1 MTAAMYTVI
10 VAAALALL
18 ACFGYFTLFPR
29 RLDAFLNRV
38 HPGPLPPLSDRA
50 RELHRRLFVV
60 DLHCDALL
68 WNRDLLER
76 GVCGHVDLPRLVDGN
91 VALQVFSA
99 VSKMPLIPRH
109 TRNSDRTD
117 GMTAQVVAQRW
128 PRRTWTS
135 LAERA
140 LYQADRLGEVAARS
154 QGRLSVVRS
163 AAELNTFA
171 ERRRGRPASVAGVL
185 LLEGLHAL
193 EGDVENVD
201 RMFDAGYRIM
211 GLVHMFD
218 NAVGGSMH
226 GLEKGGLTEFGRRV
240 VRRIDELEMIV
251 DLAHAS
257 TRLIDD
263 VLEATARAV
272 VVSHT
277 GVKGTCDT
285 PRNLTDE
292 EVRRIASA
300 GGVIGIG
307 YWKMAVCGTDP
318 AAIARAV
325 HYVADLVGV
334 DHVALGSD
342 FDGAVRTPFDSAG
355 LVHLT
360 HALLDAGFD
369 DGDVAKVMG
378 DNAFRLLSEALPPH

>member
-10 VAAALALL
+10 VAAALLLL
-18 ACFGYFTLFPR
+18 ACFGYFTVFPR
-29 RLDAFLNRV
+29 RLNAFLNRV
-38 HPGPLPPLSDRA
+38 QPGPLPPVTDRA
-50 RELHRRLFVV
+50 RELHRRLFLV

-68 WNRDLLER
+68 WSRDLLKR
-76 GVCGHVDLPRLVDGN
+76 STCGHVDLPRLVDGN

-117 GMTAQVVAQRW
+117 GITVQVVAQRW

-140 LYQADRLGEVAARS
+140 LYQADCLGEFAARS

-163 AAELNTFA
+163 AADLNAFA
-171 ERRRGRPASVAGVL
+171 ERRPGRPAAVSGVL

-193 EGDVENVD
+193 GGNVDNVD
-201 RMFDAGYRIM
+201 RMFEAGYRIL

-226 GLEKGGLTEFGRRV
+226 GLKKGGLTKFGRRV
-240 VRRIDELEMIV
+240 IQRMDELGVIV

-257 TRLIDD
+257 TRLIED
-263 VLEATARAV
+263 VLEATARPV

-285 PRNLTDE
+285 PRNLSDDE
-292 EVRRIASA
+292 IRWIASA

-307 YWKMAVCGTDP
+307 FWKMAVCGTNP
-318 AAIARAV
+318 AAIARSIR
-325 HYVADLVGV
+325 YVADLVGV

-342 FDGAVRTPFDSAG
+342 FDGAVQTPFDSAG

-360 HALLDAGFD
+360 QALLDAGFD
-369 DGDVAKVMG
+369 DGGVAKVMG
-378 DNAFRLLSEALPPH
+378 DNAFRLLSQALPTT

>member
-1 MTAAMYTVI
+1 MTAALYI
-10 VAAALALL
+10 AIAAVVCLLL
-18 ACFGYFTLFPR
+18 AGIAYFTPFPR

-38 HPGPLPPLSDRA
+38 HHRPLPAVSDRA
-50 RELHRRLFVV
+50 RDLHARLFVA

-76 GVCGHVDLPRLVDGN
+76 HARGHVDLPRLVEGN
-91 VALQVFSA
+91 VALQAFSA

-117 GMTAQVVAQRW
+117 GMTVQVVAQRW
-128 PRRTWTS
+128 PRPTWTR

-140 LYQADRLGEVAARS
+140 LYQAQRLADAAARS
-154 QGRLSVVRS
+154 RGGLSLVRS
-163 AAELNTFA
+163 AADLEAFA
-171 ERRRGRPASVAGVL
+171 EHRRDTPSAVAGVL

-193 EGDVENVD
+193 EGDVDNVD
-201 RMFDAGYRIM
+201 RMFAAGYRVM

-218 NAVGGSMH
+218 NEVGGSMH
-226 GLEKGGLTEFGRRV
+226 GVEKGGLSDFGRRV
-240 VRRIDELEMIV
+240 LRRIDELGMIV

-257 TRLIDD
+257 PRLIAD
-263 VLEATARAV
+263 VVETTARPV

-285 PRNLTDE
+285 PRNLSDDD
-292 EVRRIASA
+292 VRRVAAA

-318 AAIARAV
+318 AAIARAMR
-325 HYVADLVGV
+325 YVTDRVGV

-342 FDGAVRTPFDSAG
+342 FDGAVRTPFDAAG
-355 LVHLT
+355 LVNLT
-360 HALLDAGFD
+360 QALLDGGFTD
-369 DGDVAKVMG
+369 SEVGKIMG
-378 DNAFRLLSEALPPH
+378 GNAFRLLSRALPPC

>member
-1 MTAAMYTVI
+1 MTAVMYTAI
-10 VAAALALL
+10 AAAVLVLL
-18 ACFGYFTLFPR
+18 ACAGFFTVFPR
-29 RLDAFLNRV
+29 RLGAFLNRV
-38 HPGPLPPLSDRA
+38 HPGPLPPVSERA
-50 RELHRRLFVV
+50 RELHARLFVA

-68 WNRDLLER
+68 WTRDLLER
-76 GVCGHVDLPRLVDGN
+76 GAYGHVDHPRLVEGN

-128 PRRTWTS
+128 PRRTWSS

-140 LYQADRLGEVAARS
+140 LYQAERMGKFAARS
-154 QGRLSVVRS
+154 RGRLSLVRS
-163 AAELNTFA
+163 AADLSAFCQ
-171 ERRRGRPASVAGVL
+171 RRRERHDIVAGLL

-193 EGDVENVD
+193 EDDPEKVD
-201 RMFDAGYRIM
+201 IMFAAGYRIM

-226 GLEKGGLTEFGRRV
+226 GLDKGGLTRFGRRV
-240 VRRIDELEMIV
+240 VRRIDELGMIV

-257 TRLIDD
+257 TRLIGD
-263 VLEATARAV
+263 VLEATARPV
-272 VVSHT
+272 LVSHT

-285 PRNLTDE
+285 PRNLSDE
-292 EVRRIASA
+292 EVRWIASA

-318 AAIARAV
+318 AAIARAAG
-325 HYVADLVGV
+325 HVAGLVGV

-342 FDGAVRTPFDSAG
+342 FDGAVRTPFDAAG
-355 LVHLT
+355 MAHLT
-360 HALLDAGFD
+360 QALLEAGFE
-369 DGDVAKVMG
+369 DGDVAKIMG
-378 DNAFRLLSEALPPH
+378 GNAFRLLSRWLPLR